1 MKQKLAIVIIAILA
15 LWGSSTANAQFRYGP
30 AAGMTI
36 SDLKFRQDLFT
47 VDNSV
52 GYAAGVQAEFMF
64 PGIGFGL
71 GLGLMY
77 NQLGATLHMGEK
89 LIWSSQGYGK
99 ERSYLHYLEIPF
111 HLRFKYT
118 RLNGFEDKLAP
129 LVYAGPTFGIQLGH
143 SDIKAVKYSGGD
155 LGITV
160 GVGAEIFKHWQLT
173 GSYTWGM
180 TYAEK
185 TRLLTDFSARS
196 YHWDIRV
203 AYYF

>member
-1 MKQKLAIVIIAILA
+1 MKKKIATVIIALIA
-15 LWGSSTANAQFRYGP
+15 ICAAPAAKAQFRYGP
-30 AAGMTI
+30 AAGVTI

-52 GYAAGVQAEFMF
+52 GYSAGLQAEFMF

-71 GLGLMY
+71 GLGVMY
-77 NQLGATLHMGEK
+77 NQRGATLHMGEQ
-89 LIWSSQGYGK
+89 LIWSSQGLGN

-129 LVYAGPTFGIQLGH
+129 LVFAGPTFGIELAH
-143 SDIKAVKYSGGD
+143 NKLDALKYSGGD

-160 GVGAEIFKHWQLT
+160 GIGAEIFRNWQLT

-180 TYAEK
+180 TYVEK

-196 YHWDIRV
+196 YSWDIRL